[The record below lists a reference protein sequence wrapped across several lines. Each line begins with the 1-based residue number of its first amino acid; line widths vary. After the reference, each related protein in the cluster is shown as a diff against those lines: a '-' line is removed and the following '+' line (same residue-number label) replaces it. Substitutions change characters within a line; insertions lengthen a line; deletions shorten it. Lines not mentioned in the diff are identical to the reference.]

1 MSALTFYP
9 VSMSDPRLS
18 IDLSSLD
25 GIFDYNVLDG
35 IDAVI
40 KTTKQRESCMWSY
53 LRDNPPS
60 DSTGYMFSDNSVFG
74 AIMNN
79 MQVGH
84 SGTSYAWTMR
94 NLQYIATNG
103 MDAYIDACSP
113 KSKKHTQPQTQP
125 QTPHGSAGGVADL

>member
-1 MSALTFYP
+1 MSSRTFYP

-18 IDLSSLD
+18 EYD
-25 GIFDYNVLDG
+25 FDYNVLDG
-35 IDAVI
+35 IDAII
-40 KTTKQRESCMWSY
+40 KTTKQRESCMWTY

-60 DSTGYMFSDNSVFG
+60 DSTGYMFSDNPGFG

-84 SGTSYAWTMR
+84 SGASYAWTMR
-94 NLQYIATNG
+94 NLQFIASHG

-113 KSKKHTQPQTQP
+113 KSKKELQTHPQV
-125 QTPHGSAGGVADL
+125 SAGAGAVADL

>member
-1 MSALTFYP
+1 LLTNAASNHMSSRTFYP

-18 IDLSSLD
+18 END
-25 GIFDYNVLDG
+25 FDYNVLDG
-35 IDAVI
+35 IDAII
-40 KTTKQRESCMWSY
+40 KTTKQRESCMWTY

-60 DSTGYMFSDNSVFG
+60 DSTGYMFSDNPGFG

-84 SGTSYAWTMR
+84 SGASYAWTMR
-94 NLQYIATNG
+94 NLQFIASHG

-113 KSKKHTQPQTQP
+113 KSKKELQTHPQV
-125 QTPHGSAGGVADL
+125 SAGAGAVADL